1 MGVIAVMMM
10 WTATIT
16 ILGWSWDLFSFVGS
30 EALVEIVL
38 VYFNT
43 VAEFSADEDAV
54 QVGDLPKIGVDGFAL
69 VENQPHPA
77 EKLTVVLVF
86 PVLGVE
92 L

>member
-1 MGVIAVMMM
+1 MGVIVVMMM
-10 WTATIT
+10 RTAAIT
-16 ILGWSWDLFSFVGS
+16 ILGWSWDLFAFVGS

-38 VYFNT
+38 VYFNA

-54 QVGDLPKIGVDGFAL
+54 QVGDLPQIGVDGFAL

-86 PVLGVE
+86 SVLGVE